1 MRFNKISAAL
11 SGVLL
16 LAGASAQAAVISFT
30 DSYTNVL
37 TELNG
42 EQLRVSLFDSSLGT
56 LTGVSVSLSAAV
68 DSVGTVTNNGA
79 GPEDFT
85 VQTLVQSY
93 EGMGVSLPTPLSD
106 VTAMTPFSIINA
118 QSYTALAS
126 GASDAFGPGGASSGV
141 LDLFTGYDASFIG
154 TGDFGFDFTTL
165 ILTTIAGG
173 GGNIAA
179 NVQTYTDGTL
189 TVEYIYDA
197 VSVAVPE
204 PGSLLLMGLG
214 LVGLAG
220 IGRKKWQA

>member
-1 MRFNKISAAL
+1 MKFNKISAAL

-30 DSYTNVL
+30 DSYANVK

-42 EQLRVSLFDSSLGT
+42 EQLRVDLFDSSLGT
-56 LTGVSVSLSAAV
+56 LTGVSVSFSAAV
-68 DSVGTVTNNGA
+68 NSAGTVTNNGA

-93 EGMGVSLPTPLSD
+93 DGTGVSLPTPLGN
-106 VTAMTPFSIINA
+106 VAAMNPFSVINA

-126 GASDAFGPGGASSGV
+126 GASDTFGPGGASSGV

-154 TGDFGFDFTTL
+154 AGDFGYDFTTL
-165 ILTTIAGG
+165 ILTTFAGG
-173 GGNIAA
+173 GGNIGADIE
-179 NVQTYTDGTL
+179 TYTDGTL
-189 TVEYIYDA
+189 TVEYTYTA
-197 VSVAVPE
+197 APTPVPE

-220 IGRKKWQA
+220 IGRKKWRA